1 MARNTGPS
9 CRMCRREGAKLFLKG
24 SRCIGDKCAFS
35 RRESA
40 PGQHGDMR
48 KKESNYGVQLREK
61 QKVKRIYGMLERQF
75 KHFFREAERAKGVT
89 GLTLLQLLERR
100 LDNVVFRMNYAPS
113 RQDAR
118 QMVQH
123 GRVCI
128 NNKRLDIPSYTVKIG
143 DEISIKAKEAA
154 KKRLVETFESLKDR
168 AIPKWLEMYPADLK
182 SKVKALPTKEDVGF
196 PIREQLIVE
205 LYSK

>member
-128 NNKRLDIPSYTVKIG
+128 NNKRLDIPSYTVKVG